1 MDEEISLFKDKEEF
15 IENHL
20 ESLKKSLSENLD
32 KLPNRELPFME
43 PHLRAIYFETYFLIA
58 QGFYNSSLVLCGILL
73 ESLIKE
79 KLFMD
84 EISDEELEKMNFG
97 QAIKKAKDKNL
108 LSPDEINFL
117 EIKRDNLRNPYAHYN
132 KMKLSEGIYFPVW
145 KIENPVEKLISL
157 QKRVNNGELTEAQA
171 RQELI
176 KGQKP
181 EFMSSKEFRPLS
193 QTAKSEIERNNA
205 PLVFLEIDKFTREFA
220 RKYFKPK
227 EKEERH

>member
-1 MDEEISLFKDKEEF
+1 MDEEIFIFENKEEF
-15 IENHL
+15 IKNHL
-20 ESLKKSLSENLD
+20 ESLKKPLSENLN
-32 KLPNRELPFME
+32 KLPNKELPFME
-43 PHLRAIYFETYFLIA
+43 PHLRAMYFETYLLMA

-73 ESLIKE
+73 ENLVKE

-84 EISDEELEKMNFG
+84 GISDKELENMNFG
-97 QAIKKAKDKNL
+97 QAIKKAKDMNIL
-108 LSPDEINFL
+108 TSEEINFL
-117 EIKRDNLRNPYAHYN
+117 ELKRDNLRNPYAHYN

-157 QKRVNNGELTEAQA
+157 HERVNKGGLTEAQA

-193 QTAKSEIERNNA
+193 QNAKS
-205 PLVFLEIDKFTREFA
+205 
-220 RKYFKPK
+220 
-227 EKEERH
+227 